1 MRSGYKRMPGI
12 SLKLINLIAMSIAT
26 IFSIFLLI
34 TIYLLADRYHDVNDA
49 TIEFANWEKQAESL
63 ERASDYLTE
72 NVRCYVIIYDKEYL
86 DNYFNEKDNDKRR
99 DNAIEELSKK
109 LKGTDAFNALNSAMN
124 KSNELMQT
132 EFHAMRLIVEALYFD
147 LNEFPSDIKNYQL
160 SSEELALSREQKE
173 ELAKD
178 LVFGDEYKEAKEY
191 IYENVS
197 NCLDKL
203 EEMMMAEIK
212 DSSNELRI
220 IMVFQQVVIMLLII
234 SLLAFFI
241 FCYVYIVSP
250 LNRGID
256 YIIDDELIKLEG
268 IKEYRY
274 FVQKYND
281 IRMKESVHT
290 IELKYEAEHDRLTSL
305 YNRTGYDLLCKKLAI
320 TNLTYILLDIDNFKL
335 INDRFGHSV
344 GDEVIKRVA
353 DSLLEFFG
361 NGNYI
366 SRIGGDEF
374 AILIREENDNLN
386 DEIEKKVREINRV
399 LIRPKNNIPGVTLSF
414 GVAKGNEKDNISSLS
429 VKADKAL
436 YETKRNGRASVT
448 FYKDYK

>member
-34 TIYLLADRYHDVNDA
+34 TIYLLADRYHDVNAA

-99 DNAIEELSKK
+99 DNAVDNLSKK
-109 LKGTDAFNALNSAMN
+109 LEGTEAFNALNSAMN
-124 KSNELMQT
+124 KSNELMQA
-132 EFHAMRLIVEALYFD
+132 EFHAMRLIVEALNFD
-147 LNEFPSDIKNYQL
+147 LNEYPDEVKNYQL

-173 ELAKD
+173 ELAQD

-191 IYENVS
+191 IYKNVS

-212 DSSNELRI
+212 DSSSELKTI
-220 IMVFQQVVIMLLII
+220 LIFQQVVIMLLII

-256 YIIDDELIKLEG
+256 YIIHDELIKLEG
-268 IKEYRY
+268 IKEYQY

-290 IELKYEAEHDRLTSL
+290 IELKYEAEHDKLTSL
-305 YNRTGYDLLCKKLAI
+305 YNRTGYDLFCK
-320 TNLTYILLDIDNFKL
+320 NLKIDNLVYLLLDIDNFKL
-335 INDRFGHSV
+335 INDKFGHKI

-361 NGNYI
+361 KGNYV

-374 AILIREENDNLN
+374 AIIIRENNESLME
-386 DEIEKKVREINRV
+386 EIEKKVKEINTL
-399 LIRPKNNIPGVTLSF
+399 LIRPKTNIPGVTLSF
-414 GVAKGNEKDNISSLS
+414 GVALGDENDNISSLS

-436 YETKRNGRASVT
+436 YETKRNGRAGVT